1 MSFTAVSHVLQEHD
15 GKNSLDDI
23 YPLVSSF
30 LGPSPNLTLAR
41 ACEFM
46 STKLLDLIWN
56 SSCTVKS
63 NRTSNWSL
71 GNYLRSEAHY
81 SPWEFSKA
89 LAVVAKSENTEVLEW
104 LLEHFP
110 GFEVEE
116 KVVKGAAA
124 AGHLPVLQS
133 LLGYDDSVGKEA
145 RTLTFDDDSLT
156 LASRNGH
163 SEVVQWLVDRA
174 ISIDDEIANTLAA
187 DAARHGNIALLEWLE
202 ARGFNYDVFC
212 SALGPW

>member
-116 KVVKGAAA
+116 K
-124 AGHLPVLQS
+124 
-133 LLGYDDSVGKEA
+133 
-145 RTLTFDDDSLT
+145 
-156 LASRNGH
+156 
-163 SEVVQWLVDRA
+163 W
-174 ISIDDEIANTLAA
+174 
-187 DAARHGNIALLEWLE
+187 
-202 ARGFNYDVFC
+202 
-212 SALGPW
+212 

>member
-1 MSFTAVSHVLQEHD
+1 M
-15 GKNSLDDI
+15 
-23 YPLVSSF
+23 
-30 LGPSPNLTLAR
+30 
-41 ACEFM
+41 
-46 STKLLDLIWN
+46 
-56 SSCTVKS
+56 
-63 NRTSNWSL
+63 
-71 GNYLRSEAHY
+71 
-81 SPWEFSKA
+81 
-89 LAVVAKSENTEVLEW
+89 
-104 LLEHFP
+104 
-110 GFEVEE
+110 
-116 KVVKGAAA
+116 VKGAAA